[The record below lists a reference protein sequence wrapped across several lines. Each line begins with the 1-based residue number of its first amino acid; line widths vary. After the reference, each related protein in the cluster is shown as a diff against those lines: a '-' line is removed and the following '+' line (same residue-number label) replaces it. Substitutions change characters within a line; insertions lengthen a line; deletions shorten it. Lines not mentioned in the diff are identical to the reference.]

1 MGTHFLA
8 AAEATT
14 KSSSSTSLLLIVVV
28 FAVLMIFMFRS
39 QRRRQ
44 RATQETQR
52 QVANGSKVRTVT
64 GMFGKVVDGDDRN
77 VMVEIAPGVTV
88 KMLRQ
93 AIAVVLP
100 DDEPDGVA
108 PSMPDFEH
116 TSPDLDGDQS
126 PAQPENRSD
135 ATI

>member
-116 TSPDLDGDQS
+116 TGPDLDGDQS